1 LERCVIQLHKECI
14 YNHNNISLTNYKGEL
29 IKFVI
34 IFLIDSKYYLHHKH
48 MSNVFSNSVHLNSSQ
63 SLSRFISYYLRKYNN
78 NYGRGKFFIDSSGT
92 NGHFTTVPK
101 EIQTQ
106 YLKGQ
111 CLALTTALEP
121 QAYIQCSSGT
131 CRVLVHKPK
140 IWHSVCDPVIN
151 LVLFSG

>member
-1 LERCVIQLHKECI
+1 MQLHKECI

-48 MSNVFSNSVHLNSSQ
+48 MSNVFSNSVHLNSSH
-63 SLSRFISYYLRKYNN
+63 SLEIYILLFKIYIYILRK
-78 NYGRGKFFIDSSGT
+78 GEIFIDSSGT
-92 NGHFTTVPK
+92 NGHFTTAPK

-106 YLKGQ
+106 YLKVQ
-111 CLALTTALEP
+111 RLALTTALAP

-140 IWHSVCDPVIN
+140 I
-151 LVLFSG
+151 